1 LADSPAEPGLRAT
14 LGIMPRVT
22 PTSWRFRALGLAL
35 LIVTATIACTPSAPS
50 LTQGARL
57 DKDQSLRVL
66 LDDQPASLDPG
77 QTQYPYETAVLR
89 AISEPLLKPNRDM
102 NGVAPAAAE
111 RFDVSPGGTIYV
123 FHLRRTAAYWDG
135 TPVKAQDFVFAW
147 QRLIDPRLASP
158 SEGFFA
164 TAVLN
169 GDKVSLLDP
178 RRDAS
183 KLDAAVASLGLK
195 ATDDYTFQVTLSHPD
210 LAFVWLAAMPAGAPI
225 RQDIVK
231 TSGDKWA
238 TSSDTL
244 LTNGPFKVTEMV
256 AGNHIAVIPNTH
268 YWGPP
273 PTLTTIDFVIVNDG
287 AAALAKYMNGEVD
300 VIDVQPAQAA
310 GVAADARLSHELFKT
325 PSLSVFWLVFR
336 VTSAPLNNVR
346 VRRAI
351 AQAIDR
357 TAFVA
362 QVFQGQAI
370 PAETFI
376 PQGMHGYAPGIGGN
390 AQKSDV
396 AGARASL
403 AASGVSAKQLSSI
416 KFTYDRSSDFQ
427 KATAAF
433 VKTQLKTNLGIDITL
448 QGLDTNTFNSRLSSG
463 NFQIAGPRGWTAD
476 YPDPSDWYPVFLT
489 TSFRNVGLYQNQ
501 QYDNFVR
508 VAGADPQSDRRD
520 EEYRQAQAMLVSD
533 TPVAF
538 LAQTVSWSL
547 VRPYVKG
554 ITPTPIDEWPGALF
568 PTQIYIAPR

>member
-1 LADSPAEPGLRAT
+1 
-14 LGIMPRVT
+14 
-22 PTSWRFRALGLAL
+22 
-35 LIVTATIACTPSAPS
+35 
-50 LTQGARL
+50 
-57 DKDQSLRVL
+57 
-66 LDDQPASLDPG
+66 
-77 QTQYPYETAVLR
+77 
-89 AISEPLLKPNRDM
+89 
-102 NGVAPAAAE
+102 
-111 RFDVSPGGTIYV
+111 
-123 FHLRRTAAYWDG
+123 
-135 TPVKAQDFVFAW
+135 
-147 QRLIDPRLASP
+147 
-158 SEGFFA
+158 
-164 TAVLN
+164 
-169 GDKVSLLDP
+169 
-178 RRDAS
+178 
-183 KLDAAVASLGLK
+183 
-195 ATDDYTFQVTLSHPD
+195 
-210 LAFVWLAAMPAGAPI
+210 MPAGAPI

-231 TSGDKWA
+231 ASGDKWA
-238 TSSDTL
+238 TSPDTL

-357 TAFVA
+357 AAFVA

-403 AASGVSAKQLSSI
+403 AASGVSAKQLLSI

-433 VKTQLKTNLGIDITL
+433 VKTQLKANLGIDITL

-463 NFQIAGPRGWTAD
+463 NFQIAGPHGWTAD

-520 EEYRQAQAMLVSD
+520 QEYRQAQAMLVSD

-554 ITPTPIDEWPGALF
+554 ITPTPLDEWPGALF
-568 PTQIYIAPR
+568 PTQIHIAPR